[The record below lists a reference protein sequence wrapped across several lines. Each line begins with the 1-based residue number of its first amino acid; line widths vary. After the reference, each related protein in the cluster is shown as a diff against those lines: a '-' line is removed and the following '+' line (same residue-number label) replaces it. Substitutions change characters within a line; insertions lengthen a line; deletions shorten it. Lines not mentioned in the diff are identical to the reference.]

1 MFSLDFLSSFLVC
14 TYFYCF
20 CFSTIFFSNFFSLL
34 DAKKFKEAFEKS
46 LKDIENIIGLKES
59 DPDADESKTLADE
72 LSKLQ
77 VASKKADEE
86 ENERK
91 LNGHDEKVDKEKE
104 KVEVLEGKE
113 SED

>member
-1 MFSLDFLSSFLVC
+1 M
-14 TYFYCF
+14 
-20 CFSTIFFSNFFSLL
+20 
-34 DAKKFKEAFEKS
+34 
-46 LKDIENIIGLKES
+46 KDIENIIGLKES